1 MKSLL
6 SDFSS
11 KIAESIVNIDRD
23 AALKHLVSDNDIPAV
38 IAFYCAASVLGED
51 ILEYENET
59 IILAL
64 MRMNCYPG
72 TAQKVAMA
80 KSLILNI
87 DDVLTIPAAF
97 NVAVDLFCDNDV
109 ETHIVDY
116 VEPAKI
122 IWTIIILMAITG
134 AENIPV
140 NGDAL
145 RYIVACL
152 KSDGWTMPP
161 FMLNIDK
168 FNDFFEY
175 YDEEYYQS
183 ITCSQKD
190 ALLVCGIN
198 SDAEKDTTRENFLE
212 LHKPIFQ
219 LLLSKS
225 REIQEELKQIQRRL

>member
-6 SDFSS
+6 SEFSS
-11 KIAESIVNIDRD
+11 KISESIVDIDRD
-23 AALKHLVSDNDIPAV
+23 AALKHLVADNDVPAIV
-38 IAFYCAASVLGED
+38 AFYCAASILGEE
-51 ILEYENET
+51 ILEYESET
-59 IILAL
+59 IIIAL
-64 MRMNCYPG
+64 MRMNCHPG
-72 TAQKVAMA
+72 SAHKVSMAMT
-80 KSLILNI
+80 LIVNM
-87 DDVLTIPAAF
+87 DDVLTVPAAF
-97 NVAVDLFCDNDV
+97 NIAVDLFCDNDV
-109 ETHIVDY
+109 ETHVVDY

-161 FMLNIDK
+161 FMLNVDK
-168 FNDFFEY
+168 INDFFEY

-183 ITCSQKD
+183 IACSQKD
-190 ALLVCGIN
+190 ALLTCGIN
-198 SDAEKDTTRENFLE
+198 SDAEKSTAKDNFLE

-225 REIQEELKQIQRRL
+225 KEIQEELKQIRRRL